1 MPVITDSIIVMT
13 NKKHIGAFTL
23 ISWKDKPELNLG
35 RYFSF
40 GEQITDKDG
49 DVVSDSYSVSD
60 NDIFFYCSEAEFLDI
75 AENGS
80 TNDDHHEFVIKEY
93 QLVESFV
100 KHMTKERT
108 K

>member
-1 MPVITDSIIVMT
+1 MT
-13 NKKHIGAFTL
+13 NKKYIGAFTL
-23 ISWKDKPELNLG
+23 MSWNSEPETNLG

-49 DVVSDSYSVSD
+49 DVVSDSYGVSD
-60 NDIFFYCSEAEFLDI
+60 GDIFFYCDEAEFFDI

-80 TNDDHHEFVIKEY
+80 PEFTVKEY

-100 KHMTKERT
+100 KHMTEDRT
-108 K
+108 Q

>member
-1 MPVITDSIIVMT
+1 MT
-13 NKKHIGAFTL
+13 NKKHIGAFALMYWNNETET
-23 ISWKDKPELNLG
+23 DVG

-49 DVVSDSYSVSD
+49 DVVSDSYNVSD
-60 NDIFFYCSEAEFLDI
+60 DDIFFYCSEFEFYDI
-75 AENGS
+75 AGNGS
-80 TNDDHHEFVIKEY
+80 PDFTIKEY

-100 KHMTKERT
+100 KHMTEDRT

>member
-23 ISWKDKPELNLG
+23 MSWNDEPESNVG

-49 DVVSDSYSVSD
+49 DVVSDSYNVSD
-60 NDIFFYCSEAEFLDI
+60 NDIFFYCSETEFFDI

-80 TNDDHHEFVIKEY
+80 PDFTIKEY

-100 KHMTKERT
+100 KHMTEDRT
-108 K
+108 Q